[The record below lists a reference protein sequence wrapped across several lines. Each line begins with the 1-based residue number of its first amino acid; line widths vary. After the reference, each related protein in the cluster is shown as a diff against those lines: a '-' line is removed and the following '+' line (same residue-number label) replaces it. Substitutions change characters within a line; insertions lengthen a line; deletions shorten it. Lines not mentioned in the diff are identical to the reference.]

1 MGKVT
6 TAVALALLLVTS
18 MTCAQAATRKDYQ
31 QAYQKAAQ
39 EHQRALSL
47 NNAWTTTEKVLHKAK
62 SAAASGK
69 YGEAHRLAVR
79 AYELAERAVGQAR
92 EQRTAWKKAVPK

>member
-6 TAVALALLLVTS
+6 TAVASVLLLAVS

-31 QAYQKAAQ
+31 QAYQKAAR

-47 NNAWTTTEKVLHKAK
+47 NNAWTTTEKVLHKAE
-62 SAAASGK
+62 SAAANGK
-69 YGEAHRLAVR
+69 YGEAHTLAMR
-79 AYELAERAVGQAR
+79 AYELAERAVAQAR
-92 EQRTAWKKAVPK
+92 EQKTAWKKAVPK